1 VFGGGTAAGKRM
13 SMTRADRLRIDL
25 AVMLVLAV
33 AVAAIYLQTAW
44 FEFVN
49 WDDDQY
55 VFRNTRV
62 RQGLSW
68 ASVAWALVA
77 VEASNWHPLTWL
89 SYLLDSSLFGAWA
102 GGYHLTSVAWHLA
115 ASVLVYLLLRRLT
128 DETWRPALVAML
140 FAVHPLHV
148 ESVAWISERK
158 DVLCA
163 VFGLLAMH
171 AYVSYAR
178 APSTGR
184 YLLVMAAF
192 ACSLMSKQMLVT
204 LPAVLLLLDWWP
216 LRRLA
221 WTNWRQRVLEKLPL
235 LALAAGAAVLT
246 VLAQS
251 GGGSMRSLEQL
262 PLLARLT
269 NATSSYG
276 IYLQKHLWPSELSFF
291 QVMRPP
297 SLVFAGLVF
306 LVIAAVIAVAWR
318 MRERLPAML
327 VGWLWFLGT
336 LVPVIGI
343 VQVGDQGW
351 ASRYSYFP
359 SIGLFLMLAW
369 LLPVPDFTAARRQ
382 ASLLVAGAVLVV
394 TALSVRA
401 FIETGYWR
409 NSDSL
414 FVRAIA
420 LDPGNFVGHTLL
432 ASMYAGRGARQ
443 QAEYHALEAERTS
456 GGPGGATGIALVALS
471 RVLMEVGR
479 FEGAWGALERARKIL
494 PKSAVVYYNLGTLE
508 LMRGVPLASL
518 PHFDHAV
525 GLFPEYSEAYN
536 NRGVALAR
544 LGRLD
549 EAVAAHRR
557 AVETDSYNYQAHFN
571 LGVALATAGR
581 PAEALAAFEASAALV
596 PLDIR
601 PKLKVAA
608 LLKATGRQAEARAV
622 YQAILAIEPANATAR
637 SELSR

>member
-1 VFGGGTAAGKRM
+1 M
-13 SMTRADRLRIDL
+13 SMARTDRLRIDL
-25 AVMLVLAV
+25 AVMFALAA

-68 ASVAWALVA
+68 ASAAWAFVA
-77 VEASNWHPLTWL
+77 LEASNWHPLTWL
-89 SYLLDSSLFGAWA
+89 SYLLDSSLFGAWP

-115 ASVLVYLLLRRLT
+115 TTLLVYLLLRRLSN
-128 DETWRPALVAML
+128 ETWRPALVAMI

-148 ESVAWISERK
+148 ESVTWVSERK

-163 VFGLLAMH
+163 FFGLLAMH
-171 AYVSYAR
+171 AYISYAR
-178 APSTGR
+178 APTSGR
-184 YLLVMAAF
+184 YLLVVAAF
-192 ACSLMSKQMLVT
+192 VCSLLSKQMLVT

-216 LRRLA
+216 LRRLDL
-221 WTNWRQRVLEKLPL
+221 TNWRQRVLEKLPL
-235 LALAAGAAVLT
+235 LGLAAGAAYLT

-251 GGGSMRSLEQL
+251 GGGSVRSLEQL
-262 PLLARLT
+262 PLLTRLA

-276 IYLQKHLWPSELSFF
+276 IYLQKHVWPSELSFF

-297 SLVFAGLVF
+297 SMLWVGLVF
-306 LVIAAVIAVAWR
+306 VLIVAVAAVAWR
-318 MRERLPAML
+318 LRQRVPAML

-369 LLPVPDFTAARRQ
+369 LLPVPDFVAARRK
-382 ASLLVAGAVLVV
+382 SVVLVAAVVAVV
-394 TALSVRA
+394 MAFSVRT

-414 FVRAIA
+414 FVRAIT

-432 ASMYAGRGARQ
+432 ASIYAQRGARQ

-456 GGPGGATGIALVALS
+456 GGPGGATANALIALS

-479 FEGAWGALERARKIL
+479 FEQAQEALERARKII
-494 PKSAVVYYNLGTLE
+494 PKTAMLYYNLGTLE
-508 LMRGVPLASL
+508 LMRGAPLASL
-518 PHFDHAV
+518 PHFDQAV
-525 GLFPEYSEAYN
+525 ALSPDYSEALN
-536 NRGVALAR
+536 NRGVALVR

-549 EAVAAHRR
+549 EGVAAHRR
-557 AVETDSYNYQAHFN
+557 AIEADPYNYQAHFN
-571 LGVALATAGR
+571 LGVALVAADR
-581 PAEALAAFEASAALV
+581 PGEALASFEASAALV
-596 PLDIR
+596 PRDIR
-601 PKLKVAA
+601 PKLKIAA
-608 LLKATGRQAEARAV
+608 VLRSMGRHDEARAV
-622 YQAILAIEPANATAR
+622 HQSVLAIEPGNATAR
-637 SELSR
+637 IELSR

>member
-1 VFGGGTAAGKRM
+1 M
-13 SMTRADRLRIDL
+13 SMARSARLRVDL
-25 AVMLVLAV
+25 IVMLVLAV

-68 ASVAWALVA
+68 ASVAWAFVA

-89 SYLLDSSLFGAWA
+89 SYLVDSSLFGAWA

-115 ASVLVYLLLRRLT
+115 ASVLVYLLLRRLS
-128 DETWRPALVAML
+128 DETWRPALVAMI
-140 FAVHPLHV
+140 FAIHPLHV
-148 ESVAWISERK
+148 ESVTWISERK

-163 VFGLLAMH
+163 AFGLLAMH
-171 AYVSYAR
+171 AYVSYVR
-178 APSTGR
+178 APSAGR

-192 ACSLMSKQMLVT
+192 AGSLLSKQMLVT

-235 LALAAGAAVLT
+235 LALAAGAAYLT

-262 PLLARLT
+262 PLLTRLA
-269 NATSSYG
+269 NATASYG

-297 SLVFAGLVF
+297 SMVWAGLVF
-306 LVIAAVIAVAWR
+306 LVIAAVIVMAWR
-318 MRERLPAML
+318 IRERVPAVL

-369 LLPVPDFTAARRQ
+369 LLPVPDFEKAGRQ
-382 ASLLVAGAVLVV
+382 ASLLVAATVAVVM
-394 TALSVRA
+394 AFSVRA
-401 FIETGYWR
+401 FIEAGYWR
-409 NSDSL
+409 NSDAL
-414 FVRAIA
+414 FVRAIT
-420 LDPGNFVGHTLL
+420 LDPGNYVGHTLL
-432 ASMYAGRGARQ
+432 ATIYAERGARQ
-443 QAEYHALEAERTS
+443 QAEYHALEAEKHS
-456 GGPGGATGIALVALS
+456 GGPGGATGIALIALS

-479 FEGAWGALERARKIL
+479 FEQALDALQRARKIL
-494 PKSAVVYYNLGTLE
+494 PKSAVVHYNFGTLE
-508 LMRGVPLASL
+508 LMRGAPLASL
-518 PHFDHAV
+518 PHFDQAV
-525 GLFPEYSEAYN
+525 GLFPAYSEAFN

-549 EAVAAHRR
+549 EAVSAHRR
-557 AVETDSYNYQAHFN
+557 AIETDAYNYQAHFN
-571 LGVALATAGR
+571 LGVALAAAGR
-581 PAEALAAFEASAALV
+581 PGEALAAFEASAALV
-596 PLDIR
+596 PRDIR
-601 PKLKVAA
+601 PKLKIAA
-608 LLKATGRQAEARAV
+608 LLKAAGRHQEARAV
-622 YQAILAIEPANATAR
+622 YQAILTIEPGNATAR